1 VFALLKTRNQLFHKA
16 PCTKSLRY
24 SFGLTTLVR
33 LEGIPWCAAL
43 GRTRHT
49 VRLAPLPWSL
59 DGRTLFLSEE
69 RTNTI
74 PIAALM
80 RSLPWLALSVEIL
93 STSHAIRSAQGWA

>member
-1 VFALLKTRNQLFHKA
+1 MRA
-16 PCTKSLRY
+16 CTKSLRD

-33 LEGIPWCAAL
+33 LEGILWGAAL

-49 VRLAPLPWSL
+49 VRLTPLTWSM
-59 DGRTLFLSEE
+59 DGRTLLLLEE

-74 PIAALM
+74 SILHNPCHSAAPML
-80 RSLPWLALSVEIL
+80 SLPGLAPFVELL